1 MDSNRG
7 ELARGWYERTI
18 KLQRHGPPP
27 AKRLK
32 QDDDDGKLPNDSG
45 SSSDDDGDND
55 KFGPVL
61 PGQAPRNEV
70 SGPAVPSTDDL
81 EIQRSGAAPPPL
93 PSNQL
98 GTDIRQR
105 TRPT

>member
-32 QDDDDGKLPNDSG
+32 QDDDDKPAGDG
-45 SSSDDDGDND
+45 GSSDDDDDDDD
-55 KFGPVL
+55 KFGPAL
-61 PGQAPRNEV
+61 PGQTPRNEA
-70 SGPAVPSTDDL
+70 SGPAVPSADDL
-81 EIQRSGAAPPPL
+81 EIQRGSPPNAGAKGIAD
-93 PSNQL
+93 
-98 GTDIRQR
+98 TDTRQR
-105 TRPT
+105 TKLT

>member
-32 QDDDDGKLPNDSG
+32 QDDDNDDDKH
-45 SSSDDDGDND
+45 SSSDDDDDDDDDD

-61 PGQAPRNEV
+61 PGQQAPRNEV
-70 SGPAVPSTDDL
+70 SGPAAVPSTDDL
-81 EIQRSGAAPPPL
+81 EIQRGSPRPPFQVTSWVL
-93 PSNQL
+93 
-98 GTDIRQR
+98 T
-105 TRPT
+105 